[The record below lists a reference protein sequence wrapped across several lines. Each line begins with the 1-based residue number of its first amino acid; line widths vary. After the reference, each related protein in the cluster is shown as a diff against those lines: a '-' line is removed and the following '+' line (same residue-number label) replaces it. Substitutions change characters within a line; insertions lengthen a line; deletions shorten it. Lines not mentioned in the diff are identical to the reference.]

1 MWIWYFVFCFQ
12 AKIEFSEN
20 YNITGVDSGLSAIQ
34 RNMDVEQE
42 IGNHATE
49 NIAEQTIAPTMA
61 GEVTKKMEK
70 VMEGS
75 KLNEG
80 QGKDGENVT
89 TTGNKDVMLKQTE
102 ESKDGKM
109 EVDGEQRSSTA
120 SPRAQ
125 KKKAKKK
132 EPQQPVSEQAIP
144 LPPPPP
150 TESRAK

>member
-1 MWIWYFVFCFQ
+1 MD
-12 AKIEFSEN
+12 IE
-20 YNITGVDSGLSAIQ
+20 
-34 RNMDVEQE
+34 RE

-61 GEVTKKMEK
+61 GEMAKKMEK
-70 VMEGS
+70 VMEES

-80 QGKDGENVT
+80 QRKDGENIT
-89 TTGNKDVMLKQTE
+89 TANKDVVLKQTE
-102 ESKDGKM
+102 ELKDGKM
-109 EVDGEQRSSTA
+109 EVDGEQRSSTV

-125 KKKAKKK
+125 KKKTKKK

>member
-1 MWIWYFVFCFQ
+1 
-12 AKIEFSEN
+12 
-20 YNITGVDSGLSAIQ
+20 
-34 RNMDVEQE
+34 MDVEQE